1 MVKEAEENAASDK
14 AKKEEADLR
23 NECEQMMFAVKKSV
37 EDLGADVTAEE
48 KEAIE
53 NATKELQEALNGSDL
68 DAIKNKK
75 EALEKAAQ
83 SVAMKAYQK
92 AQEQANQ
99 TQNNGQNED
108 GTVDASYEEKNDK

>member
-1 MVKEAEENAASDK
+1 M
-14 AKKEEADLR
+14 
-23 NECEQMMFAVKKSV
+23 
-37 EDLGADVTAEE
+37 GADVTSEE

-53 NATKELQEALNGSDL
+53 NATKDLQEALNGNDL
-68 DAIKNKK
+68 ENIKTKK

-99 TQNNGQNED
+99 SQNNGQNED